1 MAADSPQNLTR
12 WRLIDTGPLDGRAN
26 MAVDEAL
33 LRHFD
38 PAASL
43 PVLRLYGWEPPAFSL
58 GRFQNGAEALDL
70 ERCRAAGIPVVRRIT
85 GGGMIYHAEEL
96 TYAVVCGPAQIPD
109 GRGVKGA
116 FRTLTRF
123 LLSFYAGLGL
133 DPSWAVERQP
143 AEMLGLRTPLCFAGR
158 EEYDIL
164 AAGRKIGGNAQ
175 RRLKEAV
182 FQHGSIPLRPA
193 LPQALPYLRQVP
205 PGFLEGT
212 ASLAEL
218 GITAGAAILKERLA
232 VAFAAALGVE
242 LVPSVLSDAEA
253 ATAARL
259 KAERYGS
266 DAWNLHG
273 ESP

>member
-1 MAADSPQNLTR
+1 
-12 WRLIDTGPLDGRAN
+12 

-58 GRFQNGAEALDL
+58 GRFQKGEDALDL
-70 ERCRAAGIPVVRRIT
+70 KRCAAAAIPVVRRIT
-85 GGGMIYHAEEL
+85 GGGVIYHAEEL
-96 TYAVVCGPAQIPD
+96 TYAVVCGPAHIP
-109 GRGVKGA
+109 GGQGVKES
-116 FRTLTRF
+116 FRILTRF
-123 LLSFYAGLGL
+123 LLDFYVGLGL
-133 DPSWAVERQP
+133 DASWAVERHP
-143 AEMLGLRTPLCFAGR
+143 AEGLGVRTPLCFAGK
-158 EEYDIL
+158 EEYDIV
-164 AAGRKIGGNAQ
+164 AGGRKLGGNAQ

-193 LPQALPYLRQVP
+193 LQRALPFLRQVP

-212 ASLAEL
+212 ASLAEF
-218 GITAGAAILKERLA
+218 GITEDAAILRERLA
-232 VAFAAALGVE
+232 AAFAAALGVR
-242 LVPSVLSDAEA
+242 LVPSALTTAEA
-253 ATAARL
+253 ATVAQLA
-259 KAERYGS
+259 AERYGS